1 MSSHFMIWN
10 AQGIA
15 NATTQGSFKNMI
27 DMYSV
32 LFAAVLE
39 PQTEPHPSFFSRR
52 FGLQFRCS
60 NTNGKIWIFS
70 HRDWQVDVIDDSEQV
85 LHVRVTAAIFPTP
98 IFLSVVYAKCS
109 REGRYDLWN
118 KLRDISLATDGA
130 PWLVGGDFNI
140 FLLEEERRGST
151 TDRHGEMMDFAD
163 AVADCQLLDP
173 GFDGPPFTW
182 TRSGLWE
189 RLDRVLLGEHW
200 TTVFAATRVTH
211 LPRISSDH
219 APLLVRCQLTTQ
231 IPRPSFRFQNM
242 WVRHH
247 TFRDE
252 ITRVWAAETGFF
264 GMLNLQFKLSRVK
277 NFLKGWNREV
287 FGNIFERLREAE
299 EAVTV
304 AQAAYDGDPTGA
316 HRSELSRCTAFYVL
330 CTRMEEDFW
339 KQKAA
344 IRWAAGGQTL
354 TSEDDIRQSAVGFF
368 QQLLTTDVEQLEQ
381 PDLDLLSSLPD
392 SVDREGLCAVPD
404 SDEVRAAVFGISG
417 DSASGPDDY
426 LSRSLD
432 RLVATHPDME
442 YRCARRAPAISH
454 LSYADDIVIFVR
466 AHRQSVERLVHC
478 LDHYSAVSGQM
489 VNKGKSHFYLFQKFD
504 SWAAEVAEVLKPFE
518 YWMRDLEQI
527 LARLGVRLTLRRDG
541 V

>member
-15 NATTQGSFKNMI
+15 NATTQGNFKNMI

-39 PQTEPHPSFFSRR
+39 PQTDPQPSFFSRR

-60 NTNGKIWIFS
+60 NTSGKIWIFS
-70 HRDWQVDVIDDSEQV
+70 HRDWQVEVIDDSEQV
-85 LHVRVTAAIFPTP
+85 LHIRVTAAIFPCS
-98 IFLSVVYAKCS
+98 IYLSVVYAKCS

-140 FLLEEERRGST
+140 FLLEEERRGSVI
-151 TDRHGEMMDFAD
+151 DRHGEMMDFAD

-219 APLLVRCQLTTQ
+219 APLLVR
-231 IPRPSFRFQNM
+231 
-242 WVRHH
+242 
-247 TFRDE
+247 DE
-252 ITRVWAAETGFF
+252 VARVWTTETGFF

-277 NFLKGWNREV
+277 GFLKRWNREV
-287 FGNIFERLREAE
+287 FGNIFDKLREAD
-299 EAVTV
+299 EAVAA
-304 AQAAYDGDPTGA
+304 AQAAYDGDPSGA
-316 HRSELSRCTAFYVL
+316 HRSELSRCTALYVL

-344 IRWAAGGQTL
+344 IRWAAEGEWNSKFFHGWVRQKRVKSRIHAIQTGDQML
-354 TSEDDIRQSAVGFF
+354 TSEDDIRQSAVGYF
-368 QQLLTTDVEQLEQ
+368 QGLLTSDVEHLEQ
-381 PDLDLLSSLPD
+381 PDLDLLRGLPE
-392 SVDREGLCAVPD
+392 SMDREGLCAVPD
-404 SDEVRAAVFGISG
+404 SDEV
-417 DSASGPDDY
+417 
-426 LSRSLD
+426 
-432 RLVATHPDME
+432 
-442 YRCARRAPAISH
+442 
-454 LSYADDIVIFVR
+454 
-466 AHRQSVERLVHC
+466 AH
-478 LDHYSAVSGQM
+478 
-489 VNKGKSHFYLFQKFD
+489 
-504 SWAAEVAEVLKPFE
+504 
-518 YWMRDLEQI
+518 
-527 LARLGVRLTLRRDG
+527 
-541 V
+541 